1 MKMVLSPEN
10 MRLSEREAFAA
21 GVSPEELMGRAAQ
34 AIVDR
39 MPPCESVLIV
49 AGSGNN
55 AGDGYAAALIL
66 DVRDVFCD
74 ILRLTDKATDAG
86 EYYLS
91 QCRKRNIRISAYSDS
106 FKFSGYD
113 VILDCLFGIGFSG
126 ELKGDELSAVN
137 KINAS
142 GAYVVSADINSGL
155 NASNGLGKETV
166 RSDLTLAV
174 GFLKPGHILNDAA
187 DKIDKTEICDIGLEP
202 HAPFFLLEDG
212 DMKTVFPDREHNTN
226 KGTFGTAVLFGGR
239 MEYSGAARIAG
250 MGAAA
255 ALAGSGLVRL
265 AVPENIAGTVASGFP
280 ESTLFLMNEKLGS
293 MVFDRE
299 KISGALRGA
308 SSAAVGFGWG
318 RGEDYRKILEEI
330 IKNYDMPTVIDA
342 DGLNI
347 LAEGDLE
354 ILKVRNDVVLTPHPG
369 EFARLTGRSIP
380 EVLADPIG
388 LSVSFAREYRVT
400 VLLKG
405 TATVI
410 TDGERVFLTSSG
422 SPGMAKGGSGDA
434 LTGLIAGIL
443 AQSRVNGS
451 DITLKAAAG
460 AFIAGKAGEAAA
472 REKGEVS
479 ALASDTIRHI
489 PEVIKKIYEKKYKII
504 KKQRRE
510 YEDH

>member
-10 MRLSEREAFAA
+10 MHLSERTACEE
-21 GVSPEELMGRAAQ
+21 GVSPEELMGRAAE

-39 MPPCESVLIV
+39 MPPCGSVLIIT
-49 AGSGNN
+49 GSGNN

-66 DVRDVFCD
+66 DDRGVFCD
-74 ILRLTDKATDAG
+74 ILRLTDKTTDAG

-91 QCRKRNIRISAYSDS
+91 QCRKRNIRISTYSDS
-106 FKFSGYD
+106 FRFSGYD

-126 ELKGDELSAVN
+126 ELTGDNLSAVN

-142 GAYVVSADINSGL
+142 GAYVVCADINSGL

-166 RSDLTLAV
+166 KSDLTVAV

-187 DKIDKTEICDIGLEP
+187 DKIGRIEVCDIGLKP
-202 HAPFFLLEDG
+202 HDPYFLLEEG
-212 DMKTVFPDREHNTN
+212 DMKVVFPDRKHNTN
-226 KGTFGTAVLFGGR
+226 KGTYGTAVLFGGR
-239 MEYSGAARIAG
+239 MEYSGAARIAR

-265 AVPENIAGTVASGFP
+265 AVPENIAGAVASGLP
-280 ESTLFLMNEKLGS
+280 ESTLFLMDEKHGS
-293 MVFDRE
+293 MTFDRE
-299 KISGALRGA
+299 RIGGALKGA
-308 SSAAVGFGWG
+308 SSVAVGFGWG
-318 RGEDYRKILEEI
+318 RGEDYRRILEEI
-330 IKNYDMPTVIDA
+330 IRNYDIPTVIDA
-342 DGLNI
+342 DGLNT
-347 LAEGDLE
+347 LAESDTD
-354 ILKVRNDVVLTPHPG
+354 ILKVRRNIVLTPHPG

-405 TATVI
+405 TSTVI
-410 TDGERVFLTSSG
+410 TDGERVYLTSSG

-443 AQSRVNGS
+443 AQNRVNGG

-479 ALASDTIRHI
+479 ALAGDTIRHI
-489 PEVIKKIYEKKYKII
+489 PEVIKKIYEKKYKIMNKAKE
-504 KKQRRE
+504 KK
-510 YEDH
+510 